1 MRIWSVRILAVLAA
15 AAILLLGGCTGYITG
30 YAGREAEVGMVH
42 YQINEQGKRAFAE
55 QCVWDLD
62 PTHRSF
68 DIADT
73 VEGAEV
79 QRLGGYT
86 GVGVPHPFRI
96 EPERGADYISSS
108 DPSQES
114 FDVPVTWQ
122 DLEFTIYLGRE
133 LKEIAGVTEVPYYGV
148 KNPSGGI
155 DFYRPVCR
163 FVCDEGN
170 ETFYSRDGVLYKRSD
185 DTPAEYLG
193 KLQVARPSGAAVP
206 GTE

>member
-1 MRIWSVRILAVLAA
+1 MKRTKLLAA
-15 AAILLLGGCTGYITG
+15 ALAMAAILLLGGCTGYITG
-30 YAGREAEVGMVH
+30 YAGREAEVGRVH

-55 QCVWDLD
+55 ECFWDLD

-73 VEGAEV
+73 VEGAGV
-79 QRLGGYT
+79 QQLGGYIS
-86 GVGVPHPFRI
+86 VGVPRPFRV
-96 EPERGADYISSS
+96 EPAKGADCIVSY

-122 DLEFTIYLGRE
+122 DLEFTVYLGKALSKIAAVRE
-133 LKEIAGVTEVPYYGV
+133 TPYYGV

-170 ETFYSRDGVLYKRSD
+170 AVFYSRDGVLYNRSD
-185 DTPAEYLG
+185 DAPVPYLD
-193 KLQVARPSGAAVP
+193 KLQEARPSGAADP
-206 GTE
+206 SGG